1 MASWRSR
8 HQRLRSSA
16 CTAQIQN
23 AEQQHKTRKKNTT
36 HTKQKRSRIIFPHW
50 TMSQCGKIKSATP
63 HNTVGACAICM
74 RCCINKLVA
83 SNRGLSESGCI
94 AVAPA
99 TTDSTPRGH
108 GLVLA
113 LLHTDDIGGFCS
125 GPKCYAPYRTQSAP
139 PRTSADGGA
148 TTNG

>member
-1 MASWRSR
+1 MLSISR
-8 HQRLRSSA
+8 DQVAISPSTIVFFCVYGANSER
-16 CTAQIQN
+16 N
-23 AEQQHKTRKKNTT
+23 ATTQQHHNQT
-36 HTKQKRSRIIFPHW
+36 KRSRIIFPHW
-50 TMSQCGKIKSATP
+50 TMNQCGKIKSATP
-63 HNTVGACAICM
+63 HNTVGACATCM
-74 RCCINKLVA
+74 RCCIKKLVA

-125 GPKCYAPYRTQSAP
+125 SPKCYAPYRTQSAP
-139 PRTSADGGA
+139 PRTSADSGA
-148 TTNG
+148 TTDG

>member
-1 MASWRSR
+1 MTRWRSR
-8 HQRLRSSA
+8 HQRLCSSA

-23 AEQQHKTRKKNTT
+23 AAQQHNNKT
-36 HTKQKRSRIIFPHW
+36 TKKRSRIIFPHW
-50 TMSQCGKIKSATP
+50 TMNQCGKIKSATP
-63 HNTVGACAICM
+63 HNTVGACATCM
-74 RCCINKLVA
+74 RCCIKKLVA

-139 PRTSADGGA
+139 PRASADSGA
-148 TTNG
+148 TTDG